1 MKPIWMSDPTISD
14 ISEEKLSFL
23 SEMFENV
30 KGKNKNEL
38 MPFLMAM
45 AKNKKKNISFTSDEM
60 NRIITAIK
68 KAATNE
74 ERQQIEK
81 MMQMAQNKILNNA
94 KTDQ

>member
-60 NRIITAIK
+60 TRIITAIK